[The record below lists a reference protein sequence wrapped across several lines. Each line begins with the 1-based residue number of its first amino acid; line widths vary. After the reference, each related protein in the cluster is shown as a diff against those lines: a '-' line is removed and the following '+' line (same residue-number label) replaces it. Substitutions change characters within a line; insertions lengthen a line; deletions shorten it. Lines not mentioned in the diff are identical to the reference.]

1 MRFALSVP
9 TRKQQMEQLR
19 RDRATAPVAF
29 DGDRADGALSEAA
42 VGEGAAFSFFFSG
55 FAPISLRRRG

>member
-1 MRFALSVP
+1 
-9 TRKQQMEQLR
+9 MEQLR

>member
-42 VGEGAAFSFFFSG
+42 VGEGATFSFLADLHRF
-55 FAPISLRRRG
+55 R